1 MEEVMAKLV
10 AALIALL
17 ALAGPAAAEDG
28 APLAPADAAA
38 IRQVIEE
45 QIQAFKRDDGN
56 GAFAYASPMIQ
67 GRFRTPENF
76 MAMVRAAYPQVYRPR
91 EVEFQDLADSAE
103 GPIQEVI
110 VVGPDGVP
118 VMALYVMEKQ
128 ADGSWRI
135 NGCYLTRISDQS
147 A

>member
-1 MEEVMAKLV
+1 MGKLIV
-10 AALIALL
+10 ALIAVL
-17 ALAGPAAAEDG
+17 AIAGPAGAEDG

-45 QIQAFKRDDGN
+45 QIQAFKRDDGSS
-56 GAFAYASPMIQ
+56 AFAYASPMIQ
-67 GRFRTPENF
+67 GKFQTPENF
-76 MAMVRAAYPQVYRPR
+76 MAMVRTAYPQVYRPR
-91 EVEFQDLADSAE
+91 TVEFQDLADSAQ

-118 VMALYVMEKQ
+118 VMALYIMERE

>member
-1 MEEVMAKLV
+1 MARL
-10 AALIALL
+10 LL
-17 ALAGPAAAEDG
+17 ALVVLWAVAAPARADDG
-28 APLAPADAAA
+28 APLPPADAAA
-38 IRQVIEE
+38 IRQVIQD
-45 QIQAFKRDDGN
+45 QISAFRRDDSN

-67 GRFRTPENF
+67 GKFQTPENF
-76 MAMVRAAYPQVYRPR
+76 MAMVRIAYPQVYRPR
-91 EVEFQDLADSAE
+91 EFEFQTLADSAR

-128 ADGSWRI
+128 PDGSWRI
-135 NGCYLTRISDQS
+135 NGCYLTRIPDQS